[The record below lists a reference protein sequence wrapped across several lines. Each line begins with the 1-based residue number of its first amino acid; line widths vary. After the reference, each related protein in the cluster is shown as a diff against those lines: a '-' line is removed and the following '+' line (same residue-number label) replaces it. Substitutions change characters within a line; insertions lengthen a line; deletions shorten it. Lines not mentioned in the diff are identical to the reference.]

1 MDPNT
6 GDAKLWKKYQE
17 NFTLKDSICKT
28 TWFIYS
34 SNCIDQLSVL
44 VTSREKCVKNA
55 IVFTQQTKTCV
66 PAETLI
72 ISSVGKKLGF
82 ADRFPVKTESSFLL
96 LYNKNVPFFCYSCSI
111 FFVPST
117 YSRPLSQNGLRVTW
131 DWDTRGSCWRTTQP
145 MTIKKKLK
153 FLHLTKWLWLFFGI
167 LQLLPGRAH
176 L

>member
-96 LYNKNVPFFCYSCSI
+96 LYNKNVPFFAIRVQYFLFLPPTLVRCLKMDCEWLGI
-111 FFVPST
+111 GTREEVVGAPH
-117 YSRPLSQNGLRVTW
+117 SQW
-131 DWDTRGSCWRTTQP
+131 Q
-145 MTIKKKLK
+145 
-153 FLHLTKWLWLFFGI
+153 
-167 LQLLPGRAH
+167 
-176 L
+176 